1 MKDNFIVYVLIIILV
16 YVHQVFCQKENSRKE
31 ENKEQTCESK
41 EKCNEEINYNFE
53 DDNFED
59 LINSEYFLR
68 QPIIT
73 KENINTS
80 NYNSSE
86 YFDLSINANILN
98 FIRYNEAIQ
107 YPHERFKEKQQGNFL
122 HFFHLAYEKQLPVYF
137 SLDQIIYPYIEI
149 TKQLNFDIVEFAFF
163 PIYKT
168 FFNNIINFGLKNN
181 YKNEVI
187 LYFIIGSKFL
197 YENKEIE
204 NNIIID
210 EKNFETIK
218 KNFKYADSFH
228 NDIFSREENETN
240 SLCYLDLFG
249 KKRTFDKFNFLKVNN
264 KFKKGNIIS
273 QRITNSLRFFQE
285 LIFDASKEL
294 YNVYLIG
301 QLIEESGQ
309 SKIYFQIKKFIK
321 YLFNEEED
329 NMNPVE
335 IYKFINDNF
344 KEINKDDKEINMLY
358 DKIKRKIIKPKYF
371 NFLNYI
377 NFASKKQEESYYE
390 EKNKQINL
398 FSYSTSIED
407 WVNNKMINYKKMR
420 VFPSILEFLE
430 IVFDGKMGRKTLFD
444 RFDKK
449 DIKDNFYIFRDGKDM
464 RQELVQTK
472 TLIENSFED
481 EKEKWINS
489 YEYSFYYLLNILGK
503 SVKETDRKGLIK
515 SFNTLLGSYVHF
527 KKDILIIQQYSN
539 ITYCKDGNIPDI
551 YFENNT
557 NFYYELKEITK
568 RYKEELIN
576 LAEILENQQLKE
588 KVKEVVNFKL
598 NFLFKAYDNIIS
610 ILNNEDKKKSE
621 DIINKMFYFDQK
633 LKEYSGWYVSLYKNN
648 NFQIE
653 FNLDL
658 YAYNYYIAS
667 PIKQIAFNGAI
678 IYEAMNYPEIGLIAI
693 NVTDGGIN
701 NNKKLYLFSTY
712 LGSEYPHRYSNKV
725 DFKGLQKS
733 ILDRKY

>member
-1 MKDNFIVYVLIIILV
+1 MKDNFIVYLLIIILV
-16 YVHQVFCQKENSRKE
+16 YVHQVSCQKENSRKE
-31 ENKEQTCESK
+31 ENKEQTCENK
-41 EKCNEEINYNFE
+41 ENCNEEINYNYE

-335 IYKFINDNF
+335 IYKYINDNF
-344 KEINKDDKEINMLY
+344 QKIKKTKEEINKLFE
-358 DKIKRKIIKPKYF
+358 KIKKDIIKPKHF
-371 NFLNYI
+371 NFLNFYYFL
-377 NFASKKQEESYYE
+377 NKQQEMEYYE

-407 WVNNKMINYKKMR
+407 WANNKMINYPKGR
-420 VFPSILEFLE
+420 IFPSILEFLD
-430 IVFDGKMGRKTLFD
+430 IAFDGKMGRKTLFE
-444 RFDKK
+444 RFEKK
-449 DIKDNFYIFRDGKDM
+449 EIKDNFFIYRDGIDM
-464 RQELVQTK
+464 KQELVRAK
-472 TLIENSFED
+472 KLM
-481 EKEKWINS
+481 EKSYKEERNKWINS
-489 YEYSFYYLLNILGK
+489 YEYSFYYLLYIIGNNIK
-503 SVKETDRKGLIK
+503 DTDRNGLIK
-515 SFNTLLGSYVHF
+515 SFNTLLKSPVTNDLLHNINPPVV
-527 KKDILIIQQYSN
+527 KIQNKSIIFR
-539 ITYCKDGNIPDI
+539 K
-551 YFENNT
+551 
-557 NFYYELKEITK
+557 
-568 RYKEELIN
+568 
-576 LAEILENQQLKE
+576 
-588 KVKEVVNFKL
+588 
-598 NFLFKAYDNIIS
+598 
-610 ILNNEDKKKSE
+610 
-621 DIINKMFYFDQK
+621 IINYF
-633 LKEYSGWYVSLYKNN
+633 
-648 NFQIE
+648 I
-653 FNLDL
+653 
-658 YAYNYYIAS
+658 
-667 PIKQIAFNGAI
+667 
-678 IYEAMNYPEIGLIAI
+678 
-693 NVTDGGIN
+693 
-701 NNKKLYLFSTY
+701 
-712 LGSEYPHRYSNKV
+712 
-725 DFKGLQKS
+725 
-733 ILDRKY
+733 